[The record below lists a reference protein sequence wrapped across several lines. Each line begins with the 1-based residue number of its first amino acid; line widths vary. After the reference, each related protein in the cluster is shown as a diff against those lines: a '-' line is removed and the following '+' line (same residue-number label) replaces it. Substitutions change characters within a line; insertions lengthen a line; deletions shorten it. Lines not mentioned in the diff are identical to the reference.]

1 MINFA
6 ACFTSGKAH
15 GWGTFPKW
23 KARLGFRLILGP
35 LFWEC
40 PHPRALPYTEILA
53 HHSLGKSN
61 QQVSGVFNIDFLFA
75 VKPCRVRRRQT
86 HERGKTSKVLY
97 CQFTTTRITAAPPG
111 NSEILSL
118 HDGFLYSSGNYTR
131 IALRITSFMQDN
143 GKRISK
149 SAVSNL
155 TTERIYMNGKC

>member
-1 MINFA
+1 
-6 ACFTSGKAH
+6 
-15 GWGTFPKW
+15 
-23 KARLGFRLILGP
+23 
-35 LFWEC
+35 
-40 PHPRALPYTEILA
+40 
-53 HHSLGKSN
+53 
-61 QQVSGVFNIDFLFA
+61 VSGVFNIDFLFA